1 MGDELGE
8 GVVGVEDARVDG
20 AEARIVVVSTV
31 VLGGPTVGDCTT
43 VFVTVVGST
52 ADGLVDEGS
61 VDEGSA
67 DVPGGGLTVA
77 VVGLGVS
84 VGGFSV
90 LVDAA
95 VSEGGWAVGDCS
107 FVVVVTAG
115 AWVVVVVGGTSTLV
129 VVGLVS
135 GSLVVVGGS

>member
-8 GVVGVEDARVDG
+8 GVVVGVEDARVDG

-52 ADGLVDEGS
+52 ADGS
-61 VDEGSA
+61 VDEGLA
-67 DVPGGGLTVA
+67 DVPGGDLTVV

-84 VGGFSV
+84 EGGFSV
-90 LVDAA
+90 SD
-95 VSEGGWAVGDCS
+95 EGG
-107 FVVVVTAG
+107 
-115 AWVVVVVGGTSTLV
+115 
-129 VVGLVS
+129 
-135 GSLVVVGGS
+135 